1 MFGLAASLHSSRHV
15 LHFDIRLSCDVC
27 IVTSA
32 QPAML
37 PEQRAL
43 ALPIAE
49 IGYNPAYIHN
59 VHDLST
65 VPWFCRGSPAF
76 FNCLPPIPIYR
87 DPPTDAVARDLGRES
102 EDGGDDAPHHGT
114 HMHAQL

>member
-15 LHFDIRLSCDVC
+15 HLFDIHLSCDVC

-37 PEQRAL
+37 PELRAL

-49 IGYNPAYIHN
+49 IG
-59 VHDLST
+59 
-65 VPWFCRGSPAF
+65 
-76 FNCLPPIPIYR
+76 
-87 DPPTDAVARDLGRES
+87 
-102 EDGGDDAPHHGT
+102 
-114 HMHAQL
+114 